1 MNDGDVTAL
10 IADDHELFRTGLS
23 ALLRQDCGFSS
34 VIEVGSLDAAMQVL
48 GETPTIKFASFDLA
62 MPGVESALS
71 LRSVREVFP
80 QVRVAVVS
88 GSGGRDDIFL
98 ALQAG
103 LHGYIPKTL
112 CVKDIVAA
120 FQKII
125 RGEIFVPSLITELP
139 HQIELPDNTDGP
151 HLPETSTKLT
161 PRQNDVLRLIRCGKS
176 NKEIARLLSLTEST
190 VKVHA
195 VALYRALG
203 VHKRGD
209 AARVFGEHYVE
220 KP

>member
-1 MNDGDVTAL
+1 MMNRHDSIAL
-10 IADDHELFRTGLS
+10 IADDHELFRAGLS
-23 ALLRQDCGFSS
+23 SLLKRDCGFSS
-34 VIEVGSLDAAMQVL
+34 VIEAGSLDAAMQVL
-48 GETPTIKFASFDLA
+48 GENPAITFASFDLA
-62 MPGVESALS
+62 MPGVENALS

-80 QVRVAVVS
+80 HVRVAVVS

-103 LHGYIPKTL
+103 LHGYVPKTL
-112 CVKDIVAA
+112 GVADIVLA

-125 RGEIFVPSLITELP
+125 KGEIFVPPLVADLPPQAELSPGVELP
-139 HQIELPDNTDGP
+139 P
-151 HLPETSTKLT
+151 LPESSTKLT

-176 NKEIARLLSLTEST
+176 NKEIARSLNLTEST

-203 VHKRGD
+203 VHNRYG
-209 AARVFGEHYVE
+209 AARILDR
-220 KP
+220 P

>member
-1 MNDGDVTAL
+1 MTPNVSIAL
-10 IADDHELFRTGLS
+10 IADDHELFRAGLS
-23 ALLRQDCGFSS
+23 SLLKRDCGFAL
-34 VIEVGSLDAAMQVL
+34 VIEAGSLDAAMQVL
-48 GETPTIKFASFDLA
+48 GENPAITFASFDLA
-62 MPGVESALS
+62 MPGVENALS

-80 QVRVAVVS
+80 HVRVAVVS

-103 LHGYIPKTL
+103 LHGYVPKTL
-112 CVKDIVAA
+112 DVNEIVSA

-125 RGEIFVPSLITELP
+125 KGEIFVPPLIADLAPQAELP
-139 HQIELPDNTDGP
+139 TGTDVAR
-151 HLPETSTKLT
+151 LPESSKKLT

-176 NKEIARLLSLTEST
+176 NKEIARSLNLTEST

-203 VHKRGD
+203 VHNRYG
-209 AARVFGEHYVE
+209 AARITEH
-220 KP
+220 P